1 MTDYD
6 FTEIILHTGSTRPVM
21 SKPPALQATRKW
33 VQQVEVAVTECTRPD
48 GSLDTEALADWI
60 LNAMEQYGAR
70 AAVPV
75 FDMDG
80 HGPQCSHCGAIWP
93 LCGHHLTSEV
103 PDEDTVEGEV
113 VENA

>member
-1 MTDYD
+1 MRDYD
-6 FTEIILHTGSTRPVM
+6 FTGIILHTGVTRPVM

-33 VQQVEVAVTECTRPD
+33 VQQVEAAVTECTRAD

-80 HGPQCSHCGAIWP
+80 NGPSCSHCGAIWP
-93 LCGHHLTSEV
+93 LCGHHHTSEALDDD
-103 PDEDTVEGEV
+103 PEESDD
-113 VENA
+113 A